1 MMSMRTKFNVLL
13 LFFITLNLFAQDFKF
28 GKISKEELGQKE
40 YTQDPS
46 AVAAVLFREVTIN
59 YDYVKGEGFFVQT
72 NIHERIKIYNTDGF
86 KFGTI
91 SESLYQSGN
100 TTELLNG
107 IKAFTYNLKDGK
119 IVETKLDKN
128 DIFTEEVNKYR
139 LRKKF
144 TMPNL
149 QEGSVIEYQY
159 KIRSPFSY
167 NLDEIILQYD
177 IPIVQQEIKVSIP
190 EYFVF
195 NQRTKGYLLFD
206 IQKSTASDKIGFMS
220 TKRTSRGGFSAPQT
234 SISSSS
240 IDFLKNMF
248 LIKMNEVPALKEE
261 PFVNNMD
268 NYRSAL
274 KFELQYTKF
283 PNSTIETY
291 TTSWEKVV
299 KKIYDFE
306 GFGGQLDKTRYF
318 KDDLPIVLQGKV
330 SEEEKTSAIYHF
342 VKDRMHWN
350 GMYGYNSD
358 EGVKKAYDLKTGNI
372 ADINLILVGML
383 RAANLKANPVLI
395 STRSNGVPLFP
406 TMEGFNYV
414 AASVNIGGGY
424 VFLDATN
431 KYAKP
436 NLLPTRALNWS
447 GRVVKENGAS
457 ADFSLMPTLKSEN
470 RVMLSAEVLNT
481 GELKGKIR
489 RFFVDYAAYSFRN
502 NYDALDE
509 DTYLEKLE
517 EQFGEIEI
525 SEYEIK
531 NKLAVGK
538 PIMENFEF
546 YSEDLV
552 EFIDD
557 KIYISP
563 LLWFSEEENPF
574 KLENREY
581 PIDFI
586 YPRKNRYLITLKIPE
601 GYRVEFLPEDMLLSL
616 PDNQGSFKYK
626 LGVIGGESLQIAVE
640 EHINVAVL
648 SSLSYPS
655 LKEYYKTIVQKQ
667 LEKVVLS
674 KTDDNGNTES
684 ATGSR

>member
-1 MMSMRTKFNVLL
+1 MSMRAKYNVFL
-13 LFFITLNLFAQDFKF
+13 LFFITLNLCAQDFKF
-28 GKISKEELGQKE
+28 GKISKEELNQKE

-46 AVAAVLFREVTIN
+46 AAAAVLFREVTIN
-59 YDYVKGEGFFVQT
+59 YDYVKDEGFMVQT
-72 NIHERIKIYNTDGF
+72 YVHERIKIYNADGF

-100 TTELLNG
+100 TAESLSG

-119 IVETKLDKN
+119 IVETKLSKN
-128 DIFTEEVNKYR
+128 DIFNEEVNKYR

-159 KIRSPFSY
+159 KIRSPFSS
-167 NLDEIILQYD
+167 NIDEIILQYD
-177 IPIVQQEIKVSIP
+177 IPIAKQEIKVAIP
-190 EYFVF
+190 EYYTF
-195 NQRTKGYLLFD
+195 NERTKGYLMFD
-206 IQKSTASDKIGFMS
+206 IKKSSLPGQINFTSNARTNRDSRVVS
-220 TKRTSRGGFSAPQT
+220 TRKVSNSALT
-234 SISSSS
+234 FRNIVSSISM
-240 IDFLKNMF
+240 DN
-248 LIKMNEVPALKEE
+248 VPALKEE

-274 KFELQYTKF
+274 KYELQFTKF
-283 PNSTIETY
+283 PNSTIESY

-306 GFGGQLDKTRYF
+306 SFGGQLNKTRYF
-318 KDDLPIVLQGKV
+318 KEDLPIVLQGKV
-330 SEEEKTSAIYHF
+330 SEEDKTSAIYHF

-350 GMYGYNSD
+350 GMYGYTSD

-414 AASVNIGGGY
+414 AASVNIGGGF

-436 NLLPTRALNWS
+436 NLLPIRALNWS
-447 GRVVKENGAS
+447 GRVVKENGTS
-457 ADFSLMPTLKSEN
+457 TEFSLMPTLKSEN
-470 RVMLSAEVLNT
+470 TVLMSAEISNT
-481 GELKGKIR
+481 GELEGKIR
-489 RFFVDYAAYSFRN
+489 RSFVDYGAYIFRN
-502 NYDALDE
+502 NNDALDE

-517 EQFGEIEI
+517 GQFGGIEI
-525 SEYEIK
+525 SEYVIK
-531 NKLAVGK
+531 NKLGVGK
-538 PIMENFEF
+538 PVTENFKF
-546 YSEDLV
+546 YTEDLV

-563 LLWFSEEENPF
+563 LLWYSEEENPF
-574 KLENREY
+574 KLEQREY

-586 YPRKNRYLITLKIPE
+586 YPRKNRYLITLKMPE
-601 GYRVEFLPEDMLLSL
+601 GYRAEFLPEDMLLSL

-626 LGVIGGESLQIAVE
+626 LGVIGGKSLQIAVE

-684 ATGSR
+684 ATGG

>member
-1 MMSMRTKFNVLL
+1 MRTKCNVLL

-28 GKISKEELGQKE
+28 GKISKEELTQKE

-46 AVAAVLFREVTIN
+46 AAAAVLFREVTIN
-59 YDYVKGEGFFVQT
+59 YNYVKNEGFMVET
-72 NIHERIKIYNTDGF
+72 NVHERVKIYNADGF

-100 TTELLNG
+100 TAESLSG
-107 IKAFTYNLKDGK
+107 IKAFTHNLKDGK
-119 IVETKLDKN
+119 IVETKLSKN
-128 DIFTEEVNKYR
+128 DIFNEEVNKYR

-159 KIRSPFSY
+159 KIQSPFSS
-167 NLDEIILQYD
+167 NIDEIILQYD
-177 IPIVQQEIKVSIP
+177 IPIVKQEIKVVIP
-190 EYFVF
+190 EYYTF
-195 NQRTKGYLLFD
+195 NERTKGYLMFD
-206 IQKSTASDKIGFMS
+206 IKKSSLHGQINFTSNARTNRNTRVVSASKV
-220 TKRTSRGGFSAPQT
+220 
-234 SISSSS
+234 SSSS
-240 IDFLKNMF
+240 LKYRNNVSSITMD
-248 LIKMNEVPALKEE
+248 NVPALKEE

-274 KFELQYTKF
+274 KFELQFTKF

-318 KDDLPIVLQGKV
+318 MDDLPIVLQGKV

-350 GMYGYNSD
+350 GMYGYTSD
-358 EGVKKAYDLKTGNI
+358 EGVKKAYDLKSGNI

-414 AASVNIGGGY
+414 AASVIIGDGY

-431 KYAKP
+431 KYTKP

-447 GRVVKENGAS
+447 GRVVKENGTS
-457 ADFSLMPTLKSEN
+457 TEFSLMPTLKSEN
-470 RVMLSAEVLNT
+470 TVLLSAEISNT
-481 GELKGKIR
+481 GELEGKIR
-489 RFFVDYAAYSFRN
+489 RSFVDYGAYTFRN
-502 NYDALDE
+502 NYDVLDE

-525 SEYEIK
+525 SEYGIK

-538 PIMENFEF
+538 PVMENFAF
-546 YSEDLV
+546 YTEDLV

-574 KLENREY
+574 KLEKRDY

-616 PDNQGSFKYK
+616 PENQGSFKYK
-626 LGVIGGESLQIAVE
+626 LGVIGGKSLQIAVE
-640 EHINVAVL
+640 EHINVAVF
-648 SSLSYPS
+648 SSLNYPL

-674 KTDDNGNTES
+674 KTNDNGNTES
-684 ATGSR
+684 ATGGR